1 MGEYEL
7 TKEKILAIVKE
18 CPQAEK
24 PLKAAFPEA
33 FKEKWVVVDPGR
45 ITAKVSLGYNGMFR
59 VIVMIDGIAVGEIRK
74 SGIHITS
81 DRHRNNESLMAL
93 FSIYEKK

>member
-1 MGEYEL
+1 MY
-7 TKEKILAIVKE
+7 KITDETIEAMIDE
-18 CPQAEK
+18 CPEAEK
-24 PLKAAFPEA
+24 VLRKGFPEA

-59 VIVMIDGIAVGEIRK
+59 VIVMIDGIAVGEIHK

>member
-1 MGEYEL
+1 MY
-7 TKEKILAIVKE
+7 KITDETIEAMIDE
-18 CPQAEK
+18 CPEAEK
-24 PLKAAFPEA
+24 VLRKGFPEA